1 MEIVQWCDS
10 NCGRLFGS
18 FVGFYL
24 LLDLHLHLYLHPLQ
38 LRMWRHSLR
47 QPPDAADHR
56 QSDHH
61 PQLRRVGS
69 VLKLNGCCRLMK
81 CSRWNIS
88 LLWAEHENEYI
99 EMKERPA
106 GFGCANSLFCACGK
120 SHRSSNSSWCRTILL
135 TDISVVSCRRSSSW
149 VSQLCRSMYRI
160 LHLYIC
166 VQDVCPTLTCHRTI
180 SCLLHTELQF
190 CTLNRNTT
198 ITQTW

>member
-1 MEIVQWCDS
+1 MWLKLWSPVW
-10 NCGRLFGS
+10 
-18 FVGFYL
+18 
-24 LLDLHLHLYLHPLQ
+24 Q
-38 LRMWRHSLR
+38 LCWLVLVTTSTSTTSTSTLSSSGCEDSLR

-106 GFGCANSLFCACGK
+106 GFGCANSLFCTCGK
-120 SHRSSNSSWCRTILL
+120 PHRSSTPAGAELFYWQIFLL
-135 TDISVVSCRRSSSW
+135 YRAVVSPAEFNSCAAACKESSIFTS
-149 VSQLCRSMYRI
+149 
-160 LHLYIC
+160 
-166 VQDVCPTLTCHRTI
+166 VCPTLTSM
-180 SCLLHTELQF
+180 SCLLNTELQF
-190 CTLNRNTT
+190 CTLNRNTR
-198 ITQTW
+198 ITQTNDKLTL